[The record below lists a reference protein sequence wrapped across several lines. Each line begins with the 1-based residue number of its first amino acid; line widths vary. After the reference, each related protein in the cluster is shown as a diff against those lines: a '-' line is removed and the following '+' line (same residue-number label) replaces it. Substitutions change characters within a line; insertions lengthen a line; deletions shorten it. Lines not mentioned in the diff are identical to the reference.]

1 MKKDI
6 KSLSYDELSAELKAM
21 GEPSFRAKQI
31 YAWLHQR
38 TAADFSQ
45 MTDLS
50 KGLRE
55 KLGEA
60 FYITAP
66 KILKKQVSAVD
77 GTVNTHEVA
86 EALSK

>member
-55 KLGEA
+55 KLRLGGVSIKLELVGK
-60 FYITAP
+60 P
-66 KILKKQVSAVD
+66 KRYAGAGKGAR
-77 GTVNTHEVA
+77 
-86 EALSK
+86 